1 MISPVLVASL
11 KIVESE
17 VRTVGDKLV
26 SEEVAHHYEE
36 QNGKDNDSA
45 WSQLEWVLERDVI

>member
-1 MISPVLVASL
+1 M
-11 KIVESE
+11 
-17 VRTVGDKLV
+17 GDKLV